1 MHKKNLLLL
10 FIYSIIISTIFII
23 SFSCT
28 PEYST
33 EPAVNDTT
41 TVTLDTIKYIDLWTM
56 QTDTLIA
63 VDTTSTFM
71 LYADCLND
79 TGIVQDSTSVRFY
92 SNIGTIIS
100 EAFTINGEAA
110 AIFSPFNSS
119 GNLEAGNLTIISSST
134 LNEIVSDTL
143 TFYVKDATGN
153 NPPVLSTPIP
163 DISVTEDFEL
173 QTVTLSNHFTDP
185 DGDPLFYTIVEND
198 TTEISCLINGS
209 ILKINSV
216 SNWNGNSNVKI
227 RATED
232 NSSNN
237 NTKSG
242 TIRSR
247 SFIET
252 TFEVI
257 VSPVNDYPT
266 IMLALPDTTFIED
279 FEPSALYLD
288 LYFSDPDGDILIYSI
303 SNSNNSEVLATMNGS
318 VLILNSVENWNGET
332 EITVKAQDRETRLFI
347 EDTFKVTVSPINDAP
362 YISNPIPNK
371 NLDEDFM
378 PTIIDLD
385 NHFSDVDLGDI
396 LTYSISLYD
405 SSEITCLLDGSSLLI
420 TSRLNWNGNSE
431 VVIRC
436 SDGYLSIG
444 TSFQV
449 IVNPVNDAPILET
462 QLPDTVLAM
471 NFEPVIINLNN
482 YFTDPDGET
491 LLYTYELEND
501 TTFNIQLVDNI
512 IVLTSLDSIT
522 GSSQVTITA
531 DDQQSS
537 KATVQDTFTVTV
549 TNTN

>member
-1 MHKKNLLLL
+1 MQKKNILLLS
-10 FIYSIIISTIFII
+10 IYSIIISTTFLI

-33 EPAVNDTT
+33 EPTVNDTT

-56 QTDTLIA
+56 QIDTLIA
-63 VDTTSTFM
+63 VDTTSTFL
-71 LYADCLND
+71 LYANCLND

-92 SNIGTIIS
+92 SNIGTITS
-100 EAFTINGEAA
+100 EALTIDGEAT

-119 GNLEAGNLTIISSST
+119 GSLEAGNLTIISSST
-134 LNEIVSDTL
+134 LTQIVSDTL
-143 TFYVKDATGN
+143 TFYIKDATGN
-153 NPPVLSTPIP
+153 NPPIVSTPIP
-163 DISVTEDFEL
+163 DISITEDFEL
-173 QTVTLSNHFTDP
+173 QTITLSNHFTDP
-185 DGDPLFYTIVEND
+185 DGDPLVYTIVEND

-209 ILKINSV
+209 VLKINSI

-227 RATED
+227 RATEN
-232 NSSNN
+232 NSSRNN
-237 NTKSG
+237 SKSD

-252 TFEVI
+252 TFKVI
-257 VSPVNDYPT
+257 VSPVNDDPT

-303 SNSNNSEVLATMNGS
+303 SNSNTSEVLATMNGS
-318 VLILNSVENWNGET
+318 VLIINSVENWNGESELT
-332 EITVKAQDRETRLFI
+332 IKAQDRETKLFI
-347 EDTFKVTVSPINDAP
+347 EDTFKVIVTPINDAP
-362 YISNPIPNK
+362 YISNLIPNK
-371 NLDEDFM
+371 NLDEDFI

-396 LTYSISLYD
+396 LTYSITSYD

-420 TSRLNWNGNSE
+420 TSVTNWNGNSE
-431 VVIRC
+431 VVIGC
-436 SDGYLSIG
+436 SDGSLSIE
-444 TSFQV
+444 TSFRV
-449 IVNPVNDAPILET
+449 IVNPINDVPILET
-462 QLPDTVLAM
+462 LLPDTILAM

-482 YFTDPDGET
+482 YFSDPDGET

-501 TTFNIQLVDNI
+501 TTFNLQLVDNI

-531 DDQQSS
+531 DDQQSN
-537 KATVQDTFTVTV
+537 KATIQDTFTVTV
-549 TNTN
+549 TNTE